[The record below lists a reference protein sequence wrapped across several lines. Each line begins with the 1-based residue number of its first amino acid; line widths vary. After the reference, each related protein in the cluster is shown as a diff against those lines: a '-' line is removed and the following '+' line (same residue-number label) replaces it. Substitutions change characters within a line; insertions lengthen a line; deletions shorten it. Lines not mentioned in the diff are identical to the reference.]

1 MSQKQL
7 HPQKISFDSEESLV
21 FPEEWESIPKD
32 EKETTVVVEYSSDL
46 GTIYTNEP
54 RIVNKMKK
62 LCATVPQN
70 YKLTEICTRDGKTSG
85 IVVTFKKKLLS
96 FRTGATSEKQISEDQ
111 EEEADE

>member
-7 HPQKISFDSEESLV
+7 HPQKINFNSEESLA
-21 FPEEWESIPKD
+21 FPENWGSIPRD

-70 YKLTEICTRDGKTSG
+70 YKLTEICMRDGKTSG
-85 IVVTFKKKLLS
+85 IIVTFKKKLLS
-96 FRTGATSEKQISEDQ
+96 FRTGATSEKQISEDP
-111 EEEADE
+111 EEEVDE